1 MAFFLYGDSLLKIND
16 EIAKIYSKEKYTK
29 VLVELTE
36 ENYLDLGPKIFSE
49 NLFGDKYLYI
59 LDITDTE
66 NQTIEKFFS
75 DKEALKLDNI
85 VVICRKNLI
94 SSSKIIQ
101 IFKGCEIKELKD
113 TSENI
118 FELADLI
125 ISGDISKIYKE
136 IEKHKK
142 LEEVYVFNMVVSGFR
157 SVEYLILG
165 MNQASKIPPFKK
177 GFYQKVAQNY
187 NELKIKEISQKLFD
201 LDLKFK
207 TGEIT
212 EDMLLTSTILLFNK
226 R

>member
-125 ISGDISKIYKE
+125 ISGDISKVYKE

-187 NELKIKEISQKLFD
+187 NEFKVKEISQKLFD

>member
-16 EIAKIYSKEKYTK
+16 EIAKIYSKERHTK
-29 VLVELTE
+29 VLIELTE

>member
-125 ISGDISKIYKE
+125 ISGDISKVYKE

-177 GFYQKVAQNY
+177 GFYQKVVQNY

>member
-66 NQTIEKFFS
+66 NQFIEKFFS

-85 VVICRKNLI
+85 VVIYRRNLI
-94 SSSKIIQ
+94 STSKIIQ

-113 TSENI
+113 TAENI

-125 ISGDISKIYKE
+125 ISGDISKVYKE